1 MRTKSHFP
9 CYKSYLFQVPGLLDE
24 IEGNLLC
31 PKISSPNVVESPLVK
46 VQWSV
51 ALESSIWRNLE
62 LSKKTLCCQSSCC
75 SSVRCV
81 DQILSMGPI
90 TITTTKVK
98 FLLMSHILLCIYSV
112 GIKPKLLG
120 EAEVCFGSWSNMR
133 GNSL

>member
-46 VQWSV
+46 VQCSV

-62 LSKKTLCCQSSCC
+62 LSKKNSL
-75 SSVRCV
+75 
-81 DQILSMGPI
+81 LS
-90 TITTTKVK
+90 K
-98 FLLMSHILLCIYSV
+98 FLLLFCEMCRSNPFHGTYHHHYHKGQISFDVPYSA
-112 GIKPKLLG
+112 LYL
-120 EAEVCFGSWSNMR
+120 FGWNKTQTF
-133 GNSL
+133 G